1 MVRFDFNFFV
11 NCIFEIIF
19 KVPYTLYLGCV
30 SFALSIFIAI
40 MLVALR
46 GSKIAPVRGLAGL
59 YISFFR
65 STPYITQLFIFYY
78 GLPQIFFSLRSISA
92 ETAFI
97 VSVALN
103 TSAFN
108 AEIIRGG
115 LLSVDKGQKEA
126 AISIGVSKFQTMKE
140 IIVPQAFISIFP
152 SLGNALVGTIKNTA
166 VAFTIGVVEI
176 LSQAKIAAAIGYN
189 FMEAY
194 IAAGIV
200 YWLLIVCVDLIQ
212 KQLEVR
218 IYRFL

>member
-1 MVRFDFNFFV
+1 MVRFDFEFFV
-11 NCIFEIIF
+11 SCIFEILF
-19 KVPYTLYLGCV
+19 KIPYTLYLGCV
-30 SFALSIFIAI
+30 SFGLSILIA
-40 MLVALR
+40 MLLVPLR
-46 GSKIAPVRGLAGL
+46 SSKRGPVRALAGL

-78 GLPQIFFSLRSISA
+78 GLPQIFFSLRSVSA
-92 ETAFI
+92 EMAFI
-97 VSVALN
+97 ISVALN
-103 TSAFN
+103 TAAFN
-108 AEIIRGG
+108 AETIRGG

-126 AISIGVSKFQTMKE
+126 AVSIGLNRFQTMKE
-140 IIVPQAFISIFP
+140 IVVPQAFVSIFP

-176 LSQAKIAAAIGYN
+176 LSQAKIAAASGFN

-200 YWLLIVCVDLIQ
+200 YWLLIVCVDLVQ
-212 KQLEVR
+212 KRLEVK

>member
-92 ETAFI
+92 ETA
-97 VSVALN
+97 
-103 TSAFN
+103 
-108 AEIIRGG
+108 
-115 LLSVDKGQKEA
+115 
-126 AISIGVSKFQTMKE
+126 
-140 IIVPQAFISIFP
+140 
-152 SLGNALVGTIKNTA
+152 
-166 VAFTIGVVEI
+166 
-176 LSQAKIAAAIGYN
+176 
-189 FMEAY
+189 
-194 IAAGIV
+194 
-200 YWLLIVCVDLIQ
+200 
-212 KQLEVR
+212 VR
-218 IYRFL
+218 ICLIEKGCFDMTWIHRRDIDLKR